1 MAWPGLGLDLAH
13 YFGVFALMEHSTD
26 GFDVRKAEAVRNLL
40 RQHDAC
46 FEIWP
51 LYEVVDGKFT
61 RSGAELDLCAAP
73 DHGAGHICPGCKDC
87 RETYR
92 LLQDVAKEAMSHL
105 KPGCHE
111 EVQAFDSAVHMSPR
125 RRFRPEVVLAIQIT
139 PDAHGA
145 QAVEEDLAQLQSK
158 LVDLG
163 LRPA

>member
-1 MAWPGLGLDLAH
+1 MSLAH
-13 YFGVFALMEHSTD
+13 GFGVFALMDQSTD
-26 GFDVRKAEAVRNLL
+26 GFDARSAEAIRNEL

-51 LYEVVDGKFT
+51 LYEVIDGKLT

-87 RETYR
+87 RETFR

-111 EVQAFDSAVHMSPR
+111 EVQAFDSALHMSPR

-139 PDAHGA
+139 SNAHN
-145 QAVEEDLAQLQSK
+145 VCSVDEDLAQLQSK
-158 LVDLG
+158 LVSLG
-163 LRPA
+163 VRPA